1 MLTNQSSR
9 PLTRRLIEALGAFEK
24 LETLELIKQ
33 TDENVISFE
42 DFSCL
47 SEQGDL
53 IALVNSFSLIIAKL
67 YIKNEIKFELADG
80 AMNYIFG
87 FMTDDIFM
95 NFSGNYIPSPAID
108 IYDAFDAGE
117 YHHSGDSDDI
127 CPIEKYTKPHLIEVL
142 ETYGS

>member
-1 MLTNQSSR
+1 
-9 PLTRRLIEALGAFEK
+9 
-24 LETLELIKQ
+24 LETLELIKK
-33 TDENVISFE
+33 TDEYSISFE
-42 DFSCL
+42 DFACL

-53 IALVNSFSLIIAKL
+53 IGLVNSFSLNIAKL
-67 YIKNEIKFELADG
+67 YMENEIEFELADG

-87 FMTDDIFM
+87 FMTEDTFM

-127 CPIEKYTKPHLIEVL
+127 CPVEKYTKPLLIKVL
-142 ETYGS
+142 ETNSS

>member
-1 MLTNQSSR
+1 A
-9 PLTRRLIEALGAFEK
+9 EASTVWESLCLGAFEK

-53 IALVNSFSLIIAKL
+53 IALVNSFSLNIAKL
-67 YIKNEIKFELADG
+67 YMKNEIKFELADG

-142 ETYGS
+142 ETYGSYQGR

>member
-1 MLTNQSSR
+1 MDT
-9 PLTRRLIEALGAFEK
+9 F
-24 LETLELIKQ
+24 ELIKQ
-33 TDENVISFE
+33 IDENAISFE
-42 DFSCL
+42 DFACL

-53 IALVNSFSLIIAKL
+53 IDFVNSFSLNIAKL
-67 YIKNEIKFELADG
+67 YMKNEIEFELADG

-95 NFSGNYIPSPAID
+95 NFSSNYIPSPAID

-117 YHHSGDSDDI
+117 YQHSGDSDDT

-142 ETYGS
+142 ETYGSLRVMSEVTS

>member
-1 MLTNQSSR
+1 M
-9 PLTRRLIEALGAFEK
+9 LGAFDK

-53 IALVNSFSLIIAKL
+53 IGLVNSFSLKIAKL
-67 YIKNEIKFELADG
+67 YMKCEIEFELADG

-95 NFSGNYIPSPAID
+95 NFSGNFIPSPAID

-117 YHHSGDSDDI
+117 YQHSGDSDDT